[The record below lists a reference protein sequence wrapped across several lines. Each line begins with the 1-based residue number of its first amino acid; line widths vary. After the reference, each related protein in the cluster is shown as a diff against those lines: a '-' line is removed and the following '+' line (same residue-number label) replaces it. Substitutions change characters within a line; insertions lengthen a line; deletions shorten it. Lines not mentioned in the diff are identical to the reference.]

1 MRPREGG
8 QAEGARVAGAP
19 VGGCRQAA
27 SHAGATL
34 AFRAATKP
42 ARASFLD
49 APCRAGPASMTGS
62 DTCPRRFAPPMALVR
77 LPASRLRQRSR
88 KLLKPPRL

>member
-8 QAEGARVAGAP
+8 QAEGARVAGTP

-62 DTCPRRFAPPMALVR
+62 DTCPRRICAPDGAGVAPGVPFAAE
-77 LPASRLRQRSR
+77 
-88 KLLKPPRL
+88 KPQTA